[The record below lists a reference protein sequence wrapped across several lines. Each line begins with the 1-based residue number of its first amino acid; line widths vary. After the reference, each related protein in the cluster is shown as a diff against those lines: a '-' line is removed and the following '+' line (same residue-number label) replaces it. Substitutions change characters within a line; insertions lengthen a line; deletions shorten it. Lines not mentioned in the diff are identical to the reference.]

1 MIRRLTQLLPGF
13 ALATI
18 AITAQ
23 TQTLA
28 NRVASAGDRA
38 VQFSYPARAGV
49 CGDGRTYISTSP
61 GSFYGTYS
69 TTGSDRCTA
78 GPVRVVLDLADRNVI
93 AVRTF
98 VSGTADA
105 GVSDLGTVTAAEAA
119 DYLVGVAARADG
131 RVGRD
136 AIFAALLGDKVDVTP
151 RLLEIGRDTNR
162 PLETRRSALAGLVRS
177 EPAQL
182 DRLGP
187 ALVAI
192 ATNESDVQ
200 GIRQQALQ
208 VLARLDHGAGVQ
220 PLVQLASGNL
230 NSWIGRES
238 MSVLARSGDPRA
250 RAFLRSTVQR
260 TDLSDEVLAAALQGL
275 GREYVTGQDANL
287 LRSIF
292 PRLTGQRSQSAVLS
306 ALANLGGTE
315 NAQWLT
321 GLVRNDKLSPEV
333 RRRALESLS
342 RAGVPPQTLVAL
354 YDPTQDTQLREML
367 INVYSRLSDKSST
380 DKLLWIARNE
390 QNQSLRRRA
399 ISALSRNSDPVVR
412 QAMAEIVER

>member
-1 MIRRLTQLLPGF
+1 MIRRTTQLLVGF
-13 ALATI
+13 ALATT

-23 TQTLA
+23 AQTLA
-28 NRVASAGDRA
+28 NRVAASGDRA

-69 TTGSDRCTA
+69 TTGSDRCAA

-98 VSGTADA
+98 VGGTADA
-105 GVSDLGTVTAAEAA
+105 GVSDLGTMTAAEAA

-136 AIFAALLGDKVDVTP
+136 AIFAAL
-151 RLLEIGRDTNR
+151 
-162 PLETRRSALAGLVRS
+162 
-177 EPAQL
+177 
-182 DRLGP
+182 LGP

-208 VLARLDHGAGVQ
+208 VLARLDHGAGIQ

-315 NAQWLT
+315 NTQWLT

-354 YDPTQDTQLREML
+354 YDPTPDTQLRGML
-367 INVYSRLSDKSST
+367 ISVYSRLSDKSST

>member
-1 MIRRLTQLLPGF
+1 
-13 ALATI
+13 
-18 AITAQ
+18 
-23 TQTLA
+23 
-28 NRVASAGDRA
+28 
-38 VQFSYPARAGV
+38 
-49 CGDGRTYISTSP
+49 
-61 GSFYGTYS
+61 
-69 TTGSDRCTA
+69 
-78 GPVRVVLDLADRNVI
+78 
-93 AVRTF
+93 
-98 VSGTADA
+98 
-105 GVSDLGTVTAAEAA
+105 
-119 DYLVGVAARADG
+119 
-131 RVGRD
+131 
-136 AIFAALLGDKVDVTP
+136 
-151 RLLEIGRDTNR
+151 
-162 PLETRRSALAGLVRS
+162 
-177 EPAQL
+177 
-182 DRLGP
+182 
-187 ALVAI
+187 
-192 ATNESDVQ
+192 
-200 GIRQQALQ
+200 
-208 VLARLDHGAGVQ
+208 
-220 PLVQLASGNL
+220 
-230 NSWIGRES
+230 